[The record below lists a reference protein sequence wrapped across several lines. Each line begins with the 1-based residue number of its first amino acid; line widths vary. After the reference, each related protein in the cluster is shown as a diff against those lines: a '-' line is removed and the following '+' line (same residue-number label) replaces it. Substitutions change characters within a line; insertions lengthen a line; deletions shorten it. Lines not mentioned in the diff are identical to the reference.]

1 MRMAPID
8 IDWLG
13 GCCAFH
19 SFILGPPSHVRIS
32 LDKRQMTKRQE
43 NMGLKEPL
51 EAKREKIK
59 IRYLDYV

>member
-1 MRMAPID
+1 
-8 IDWLG
+8 
-13 GCCAFH
+13 
-19 SFILGPPSHVRIS
+19 
-32 LDKRQMTKRQE
+32 MTKRQE